1 MKRSPHTWFGV
12 ITEPPRELTL
22 TISMAVLI
30 VVATVLPVYFPGLQP
45 WLFVPTAL
53 AGAAWYV
60 HMMRR
65 WLAVRR
71 PLQPPP
77 GPPQD
82 PGPRHP

>member
-1 MKRSPHTWFGV
+1 MKRQPHTWFGV

-30 VVATVLPVYFPGLQP
+30 VAATVLSVNFPDLQP

-53 AGAAWYV
+53 AASAWYV

-77 GPPQD
+77 EPPD
-82 PGPRHP
+82 HPGPGHP